1 MIRLNLFMIWFLHFL
16 SLLSVICR
24 YYRQNSSSRI
34 IVVLVYTVSTL
45 YFVEGE
51 AITFTQVTSSGTN
64 PVVYIAG
71 KISGIH
77 FSPINSDLEITS
89 PLPLIVD

>member
-1 MIRLNLFMIWFLHFL
+1 MLRYMGDKLFRVVASENGSLN
-16 SLLSVICR
+16 VGD
-24 YYRQNSSSRI
+24 
-34 IVVLVYTVSTL
+34 TVSTL
-45 YFVEGE
+45 YFIEGE
-51 AITFTQVTSSGTN
+51 AITFTQVTSSGTA
-64 PVVYIAG
+64 PIVYIAG